1 MVKTQAVVLQ
11 AFRYGE
17 SSHIVRLFTRSHGV
31 LSCLVKGQGRRS
43 PLSTVLMQPLSLIDA
58 LVDVRPNRQFQ
69 FLRECTPDVLLQSV
83 PADPAKNG
91 VAFFLCEFLYR
102 ALCQSPVDEQLFD
115 FVRRSVI
122 VFDETDKGSANFHL
136 VFLIKL
142 THALG
147 LFPNLSDYR
156 AGAFFDMAGSLFVDR
171 RLDANTLDAQQTE
184 AFVQLMR
191 MDYANMHL
199 FALSRAQRNDI
210 LEHILTYYRLHLPEL
225 GTLKSLDVLRQ
236 LYA

>member
-1 MVKTQAVVLQ
+1 MTKTQAVVLQ

-17 SSHIVRLFTRSHGV
+17 SSHVVRLLTRTHGV
-31 LSCLVKGQGRRS
+31 LSCLVKGTGRRS
-43 PLSTVLMQPLSLIDA
+43 PLPAVLMQPLSLIDA

-69 FLRECTPDVLLQSV
+69 FLRECTPDVLLQRV
-83 PADPAKNG
+83 PSDPAKNG

-102 ALCQSPVDEQLFD
+102 ALHQSPADERLFD

-122 VFDETDKGSANFHL
+122 VFDESDKGSANFHL

-147 LFPNLSDYR
+147 FFPNLSDYR
-156 AGAFFDMAGSLFVDR
+156 MGAFFDMAGGLFVDA
-171 RLDANTLDAQQTE
+171 RLDADTLDAQQTE

-210 LEHILTYYRLHLPEL
+210 LEHILAYYRLHLPEF